1 MIRIMPDIPR
11 IHAHWCKRTS
21 EIPDWLEVPLSNGQV
36 IKYYPKVEQPAFRR
50 SLEIIRNMKEE
61 IVGYK
66 AKEPAS
72 AANTQPAGQKM
83 NTW

>member
-21 EIPDWLEVPLSNGQV
+21 EIPDWLEVPMSTGEV
-36 IKYYPKVEQPAFRR
+36 IKYYPKIEQPSFRR
-50 SLEIIRNMKEE
+50 SLEIIRNMEEE
-61 IVGYK
+61 IVGYQM
-66 AKEPAS
+66 KEPAS
-72 AANTQPAGQKM
+72 AANTQPADKKM

>member
-21 EIPDWLEVPLSNGQV
+21 EIPDWLEVPLSDGSIV
-36 IKYYPKVEQPAFRR
+36 KYYPKVEQPAFRR

-61 IVGYK
+61 IVGYQM
-66 AKEPAS
+66 KEPAS
-72 AANTQPAGQKM
+72 AATLDRPVKR
-83 NTW
+83 